1 MSAGEDKSRPG
12 RSLWNDEQGQITVE
26 WVLLLL
32 FVALPLY
39 GIFRLVLGILQEHY
53 RMVQFL
59 ETMPFP

>member
-1 MSAGEDKSRPG
+1 MNAGDDRGRSR
-12 RSLWNDEQGQITVE
+12 RSLWSDEQGQISVE

-53 RMVQFL
+53 GMVQFI